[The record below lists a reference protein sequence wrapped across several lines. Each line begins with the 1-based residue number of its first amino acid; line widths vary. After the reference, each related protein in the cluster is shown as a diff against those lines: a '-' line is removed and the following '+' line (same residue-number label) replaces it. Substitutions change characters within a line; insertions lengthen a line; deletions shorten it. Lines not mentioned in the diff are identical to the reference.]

1 MAIKKKKQGKK
12 GGGKRPFVLGYIVL
26 AFLVGFVLA
35 LLIFRYMGEP
45 TVTRTEEAPPVA
57 EPEAP
62 TVSFVLPGPRVAI
75 VIDDMGHDMRRFRS
89 LLDIDAQITVAVL
102 PHLRFSREVAKEAYL
117 NGWEVLLH
125 LPMEPRNLEGNNP
138 GKGVLLTAM
147 DEGELR
153 LKMEESLED
162 VPYISGVNN
171 HMGSKFTEDPALMR
185 TVLGVIKEHEL
196 FFLDSRTSSDSVAGT
211 IAKEMGV
218 MSVVRN
224 VFLDNTRDEQYIK
237 DRLDELVRI
246 ARKRGTAVAIGH
258 PYPETIAALKNSL
271 DAMKL
276 DGVEVVRVSELA
288 E

>member
-1 MAIKKKKQGKK
+1 M
-12 GGGKRPFVLGYIVL
+12 L

-35 LLIFRYMGEP
+35 LLLFRYMGEP
-45 TVTRTEEAPPVA
+45 TVELTEEGPPVA

-62 TVSFVLPGPRVAI
+62 AVSLDLIGPRVAI
-75 VIDDMGHDMRRFRS
+75 VIDDMGHDMRRLRS

-102 PHLRFSREVAKEAYL
+102 PHLRFSREVAKEAYS

-125 LPMEPRNLEGNNP
+125 LPMEPRNLKENNP

-153 LKMEESLED
+153 LLMEESLED

-171 HMGSKFTEDPALMR
+171 HMGSKFTEDPEPMR
-185 TVLGVIKEHEL
+185 IVLGVVKEHEL
-196 FFLDSRTSSDSVAGT
+196 FFLDSRTSPDSVAGT
-211 IAKEMGV
+211 LAKEMGV
-218 MSVVRN
+218 MGVARN
-224 VFLDNTRDEQYIK
+224 VFLDNIRDDQYIK
-237 DRLDELVRI
+237 DRLNELVRI

-258 PYPETIAALKNSL
+258 PYPETIAALKSML
-271 DAMKL
+271 DSMSF